1 MMDIPPENTVLL
13 RDASYEELQDAWG
26 KLSDKIFV
34 LSRVLDQQTGILG
47 PQPHL
52 LQKGFLWDEIK
63 TSAMKL

>member
-1 MMDIPPENTVLL
+1 MMDIPTENTVLL
-13 RDASYEELQDAWG
+13 RDASHGELQSAWG

-34 LSRVLDQQTGILG
+34 LARVLDEHTGILS

-63 TSAMKL
+63 ASAMKL